1 MMSDKSLYER
11 LGGYDVLVVA
21 VDNLLPRLVA
31 DEKLGR
37 FWQNRSKDGI
47 ARERQLLIDYLA
59 NAAGGP
65 MYYTGRDMKV
75 SHEGMGIDE
84 ADWQRFTTHLGAM
97 LDDLSVPEPER
108 GDVVGF
114 IESLKAEIL
123 D

>member
-1 MMSDKSLYER
+1 MSEKSLYER
-11 LGGYDVLVVA
+11 LGGYDVLVIA
-21 VDNLLPRLVA
+21 VDNILPRLMA

-59 NAAGGP
+59 NASGGN

-84 ADWQRFTTHLGAM
+84 EDWSRFVNHVAEALDHLGVQ
-97 LDDLSVPEPER
+97 DPER
-108 GDVVGF
+108 ADVLGF
-114 IESLKAEIL
+114 MDSLKAEIV